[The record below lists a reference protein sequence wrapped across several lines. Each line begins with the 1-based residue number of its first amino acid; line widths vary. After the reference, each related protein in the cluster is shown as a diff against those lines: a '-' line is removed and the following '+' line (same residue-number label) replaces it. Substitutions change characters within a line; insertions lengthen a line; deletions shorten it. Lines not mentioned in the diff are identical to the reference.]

1 MALSSSLFSERSSS
15 SRPSI
20 RGTHFHNHRRAPVTP
35 RIDARLE
42 ELSGTDGLIGRGLEL
57 LETAGPA
64 LEAAIQLLEDPYLPE
79 VTCNVLRLS
88 KVEQGKP
95 VGAPCPVGPR
105 GQRKGIG
112 LRYAIKPLRAAVWV
126 RINPLLATALG
137 LSVVG
142 SLIGIG
148 VIIGKAKT

>member
-1 MALSSSLFSERSSS
+1 M
-15 SRPSI
+15 
-20 RGTHFHNHRRAPVTP
+20 TP

-126 RINPLLATALG
+126 RLNPLLATALG
-137 LSVVG
+137 ISVVG